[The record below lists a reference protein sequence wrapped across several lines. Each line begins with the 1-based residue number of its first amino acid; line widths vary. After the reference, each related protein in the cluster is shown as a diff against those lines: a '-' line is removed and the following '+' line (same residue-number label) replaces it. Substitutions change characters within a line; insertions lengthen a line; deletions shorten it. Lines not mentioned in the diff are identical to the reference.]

1 MRKGKLVVIEGIDG
15 TGKKTQFDLLKQKLV
30 QNGYSVAE
38 ADFPRCNHRSSQ
50 GVRDYLGGEFGDS
63 KNIDPFA
70 ASLAYAWDRYHA
82 VHSQKEKPNLGDLLR
97 TADIL
102 ISNRY
107 TQSNIGHQASKIN
120 SSQGR
125 QEFIQWLL
133 ELEYKHLQI
142 PKPDLVLLLNMPP
155 EVSWNLK
162 QKQLIVEG
170 RQADAHENDREGL
183 KRSHWAYMEVAK
195 MFPDEWRII
204 NVVGKDTGWLL
215 SIEEVHELVWKE
227 VGKLLGGGK

>member
-1 MRKGKLVVIEGIDG
+1 MRKGKLVVIEGVDG
-15 TGKKTQFDLLKQKLV
+15 TGKKTQFDLLKQRLV
-30 QNGYSVAE
+30 QSRRRVAE
-38 ADFPRCNHRSSQ
+38 ADFPRYSHRSSQ
-50 GVRDYLGGEFGDS
+50 GVRDYLAGEFGEA
-63 KNIDPFA
+63 KNTDPFA

-82 VHSQKEKPNLGDLLR
+82 VHSQKERPNLGDLLE

-120 SSQGR
+120 NSQKR

-133 ELEYKHLQI
+133 EFEYGHLKI

-162 QKQLIVEG
+162 QKQLIAEG
-170 RQADAHENDREGL
+170 RQADLHENDREGL
-183 KRSHWAYMEVAK
+183 RHAHWAYLEAAK

-204 NVVGKDTGWLL
+204 NVVDKETGRLL
-215 SIEEVHELVWKE
+215 SIEEVHELIWKE
-227 VGKLLGGGK
+227 VDKLMGGEK